1 MKRPRSRALSARETK
16 RILDTTQHL
25 LNQELSRITLS
36 DAFDLAD
43 GGVLLRFENGKGRL
57 YESKVEFRAMLDEL
71 EREAARGPE
80 SVCRDFPHGEGF
92 VEQVPQL
99 VAQLSGLLKLDPAD
113 LDGSES
119 SLDKVDK
126 ALRRFRPQQLL
137 TPEIFAPFTAYV
149 GEVLRNKTTGR
160 WEMRRGTDAD
170 RTWEPWIVDPSGR
183 AYAPFG
189 IYKELL
195 EYGRSA
201 SLRAFVAFPTV
212 REGPPSMNPVSF
224 QVTVLGD
231 PD

>member
-16 RILDTTQHL
+16 RILDTTQ
-25 LNQELSRITLS
+25 NSVDQELSRITLS
-36 DAFDLAD
+36 EAFDLAD

-71 EREAARGPE
+71 ECEAARGPE
-80 SVCRDFPHGEGF
+80 SVCHDLPQGEGF

-99 VAQLSGLLKLDPAD
+99 VAQLSGLLKLDLAD

-126 ALRRFRPQQLL
+126 ALRRLGPQQLL
-137 TPEIFAPFTAYV
+137 TPGVFAPLTAYV
-149 GEVLRNKTTGR
+149 GEALRNKTNGR
-160 WEMRRGTDAD
+160 WEMRRATDAK
-170 RTWEPWIVDPSGR
+170 RTWEPWIIDPSGR

-201 SLRAFVAFPTV
+201 SLRSFVAFPTV
-212 REGPPSMNPVSF
+212 RKGTP
-224 QVTVLGD
+224 
-231 PD
+231 